1 MTAWDSDSHEQDRG
15 LRAEYGKAEDVRAV
29 ARVLDAAEAASP
41 VEAVEAVT
49 YELGL
54 ALDATLVSFL
64 IVDLSGRALVRLE
77 SVLLR
82 LVGEQIHLAPTA
94 HPGRT
99 GGGVGAHLL

>member
-1 MTAWDSDSHEQDRG
+1 MTAWDSDNHEQDRG

-54 ALDATLVSFL
+54 ALDATWCRF
-64 IVDLSGRALVRLE
+64 
-77 SVLLR
+77 
-82 LVGEQIHLAPTA
+82 
-94 HPGRT
+94 
-99 GGGVGAHLL
+99 